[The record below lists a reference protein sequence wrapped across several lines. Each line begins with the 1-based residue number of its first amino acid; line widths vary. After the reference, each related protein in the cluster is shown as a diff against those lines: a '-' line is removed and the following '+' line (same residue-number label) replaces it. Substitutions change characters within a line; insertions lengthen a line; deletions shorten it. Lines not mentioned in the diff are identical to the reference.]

1 MVQVQIMLGLK
12 LAINDPELENVP
24 LQMSSEMTNVLSMF
38 DNATAPS
45 LSSESSIRSTL
56 DILLVYAHDIAISG
70 NAASPSYN
78 QRAN

>member
-24 LQMSSEMTNVLSMF
+24 PPDVNIANVLSMF

-70 NAASPSYN
+70 NAASPSCN

>member
-24 LQMSSEMTNVLSMF
+24 PPDVNIANVLSMF